1 MPCAKCPAC
10 LGGSGAVSPSRFS
23 PLLSLPGGS
32 NPQQGGRA
40 PGWGDTGC
48 AQGDTA
54 PVPPPG
60 TRARGSPGSRRVFWG
75 AERCGASGSL
85 ERLAWDGTPGRALQ
99 PRSRGH
105 RAPRRAAGD
114 TAGDMWGCH
123 GYGVTMLMPKKN
135 RIAIYE
141 LLFKE
146 GVMVAKKDVHMPK
159 HPELVD
165 KNVPNLHVMKAMQS
179 LKSRGYVKEQFA
191 WRHFYWYLTNEGIQ
205 YLRDYLHLPPEI
217 VPATLR
223 RSRPETGRPR
233 PKGLEGERP
242 ARLTRGEADRDTYR
256 RSAVPPGADKK
267 AEAGAGA
274 ATEFQFRGG
283 FGRGRGQPPQ

>member
-1 MPCAKCPAC
+1 
-10 LGGSGAVSPSRFS
+10 
-23 PLLSLPGGS
+23 
-32 NPQQGGRA
+32 
-40 PGWGDTGC
+40 
-48 AQGDTA
+48 
-54 PVPPPG
+54 
-60 TRARGSPGSRRVFWG
+60 
-75 AERCGASGSL
+75 
-85 ERLAWDGTPGRALQ
+85 
-99 PRSRGH
+99 
-105 RAPRRAAGD
+105 
-114 TAGDMWGCH
+114 
-123 GYGVTMLMPKKN
+123 MLMPKKN

-159 HPELVD
+159 HPELAD
-165 KNVPNLHVMKAMQS
+165 KS

-233 PKGLEGERP
+233 PKGPEGERP
-242 ARLTRGEADRDTYR
+242 ARFTRGEADRDTYR

-267 AEAGAGA
+267 AEAGAGS